1 MNLLILILLL
11 IIIDW
16 GEPIKSKS
24 KIKIKIKIL
33 ASRGEETA
41 GSCCRCV
48 RPVESPPVA
57 EFCVQQRSLNASD
70 QHLIESCPMVRVFVK
85 ELKDGDSVNE
95 IFLLADKQLRA
106 NRNANLYLLATLRD
120 RTGVVSG
127 LMWNVAEETVQ
138 HISSGDYVRVRG
150 KVQLYQGGLQMIMT
164 HIDQVSQSSCAE
176 EDFQVQPQ
184 ANAAPLLARLKELL
198 TSLRCPQLLTL
209 AQCFLED
216 DALVTGLCAAPA
228 GVKAHHAYMGGLI
241 EHVVSMSEVA
251 DRICVLYPALN
262 RDLLLLGVLLH
273 DLGKVRELSWDPT
286 LAYTDEGQLLGHI
299 NIAIEILN
307 EKLILAESR
316 LGKPIDKE
324 IVLRLKHMILSHH
337 GTREFGSPTIPMTPE
352 AIALHHIDNLDAKL
366 HEFTRAIEDDLN
378 ADSAWTPFNPRS
390 DRKLFKGYDRVK

>member
-1 MNLLILILLL
+1 
-11 IIIDW
+11 
-16 GEPIKSKS
+16 
-24 KIKIKIKIL
+24 
-33 ASRGEETA
+33 
-41 GSCCRCV
+41 
-48 RPVESPPVA
+48 
-57 EFCVQQRSLNASD
+57 
-70 QHLIESCPMVRVFVK
+70 MVRVFVK

-120 RTGVVSG
+120 RTGIVSG
-127 LMWNVAEETVQ
+127 LMWNVAEEMVQ
-138 HISSGDYVRVRG
+138 NVSAGDYVRVRG

-164 HIDQVSQSSCAE
+164 HIDHVPRSSCDE
-176 EDFQVQPQ
+176 EDFQVQSQ

-198 TSLRCPQLLTL
+198 TSLRCAQLLTL
-209 AQCFLED
+209 AQCFLDD
-216 DALVTGLCAAPA
+216 DALITGLCAAPA

-307 EKLILAESR
+307 EKLVNAASR
-316 LGKPIDKE
+316 LGKPLDQE

-337 GTREFGSPTIPMTPE
+337 GTREFGSPTVPMTPE
-352 AIALHHIDNLDAKL
+352 AIALHHIDNLDARL

-378 ADSAWTPFNPRS
+378 ADSAWTPFNPRN
-390 DRKLFKGYDRVK
+390 DRKLFKGYDRLK

>member
-1 MNLLILILLL
+1 
-11 IIIDW
+11 
-16 GEPIKSKS
+16 
-24 KIKIKIKIL
+24 
-33 ASRGEETA
+33 
-41 GSCCRCV
+41 
-48 RPVESPPVA
+48 
-57 EFCVQQRSLNASD
+57 
-70 QHLIESCPMVRVFVK
+70 MVRVFVK

-120 RTGVVSG
+120 RTGIVSG
-127 LMWNVAEETVQ
+127 LMWNVAEEMVQ
-138 HISSGDYVRVRG
+138 NVSAGDYVRVRG

-164 HIDQVSQSSCAE
+164 HIDHVPRSSCDE
-176 EDFQVQPQ
+176 EDFQVQSQ

-198 TSLRCPQLLTL
+198 TSLRCAQLLTL
-209 AQCFLED
+209 AQCFLD
-216 DALVTGLCAAPA
+216 DEALVTGLCAAPA

-307 EKLILAESR
+307 EKLVNAASR
-316 LGKPIDKE
+316 LGKPLDQE

-337 GTREFGSPTIPMTPE
+337 GTREFGSPTVPMTPE
-352 AIALHHIDNLDAKL
+352 AIALHHIDNLDARL

-378 ADSAWTPFNPRS
+378 ADSAWTPFNPRN
-390 DRKLFKGYDRVK
+390 DRKLFKGYDRLK

>member
-1 MNLLILILLL
+1 M
-11 IIIDW
+11 
-16 GEPIKSKS
+16 P
-24 KIKIKIKIL
+24 
-33 ASRGEETA
+33 
-41 GSCCRCV
+41 
-48 RPVESPPVA
+48 
-57 EFCVQQRSLNASD
+57 
-70 QHLIESCPMVRVFVK
+70 RVFVK

-95 IFLLADKQLRA
+95 IYLLADKQLRA

-127 LMWNVAEETVQ
+127 LMWNVVEETVQ
-138 HISSGDYVRVRG
+138 HISAGDYVRVRG
-150 KVQLYQGGLQMIMT
+150 KVQLYQGGLQMIVT
-164 HIDQVSQSSCAE
+164 HIDQIPETTCDP
-176 EDFQVQPQ
+176 EDFHVQSQ

-198 TSLRCPQLLTL
+198 TSIRCPQLLTL
-209 AQCFLED
+209 AQCFLD
-216 DALVTGLCAAPA
+216 DDDLVTGLCAAPA

-241 EHVVSMSEVA
+241 EHVVGMSEVA
-251 DRICVLYPALN
+251 DRICILYPALN

-299 NIAIEILN
+299 NIAIEMLN
-307 EKLILAESR
+307 EKLKLTESK
-316 LGKPIDKE
+316 LGKPIDNE
-324 IVLRLKHMILSHH
+324 NVLRLKHMILSHH

-366 HEFTRAIEDDLN
+366 HEFTRAIDDDLN

>member
-1 MNLLILILLL
+1 
-11 IIIDW
+11 
-16 GEPIKSKS
+16 
-24 KIKIKIKIL
+24 
-33 ASRGEETA
+33 
-41 GSCCRCV
+41 
-48 RPVESPPVA
+48 
-57 EFCVQQRSLNASD
+57 
-70 QHLIESCPMVRVFVK
+70 MVRVFVK

-120 RTGVVSG
+120 RTGIVSG
-127 LMWNVAEETVQ
+127 LMWNVAEEMVQ
-138 HISSGDYVRVRG
+138 NVSAGDYVRVRG

-164 HIDQVSQSSCAE
+164 HIDHVPRSSCDE
-176 EDFQVQPQ
+176 EDFQVQSQ

-198 TSLRCPQLLTL
+198 TSLRCAQLLTL
-209 AQCFLED
+209 AQCFLD
-216 DALVTGLCAAPA
+216 DEALVTGLCAAPA

-273 DLGKVRELSWDPT
+273 DLGKVRELTWDPT

-307 EKLILAESR
+307 EKLVNAASR
-316 LGKPIDKE
+316 LGKPLDQE

-337 GTREFGSPTIPMTPE
+337 GTREFGSPTVPMTPE
-352 AIALHHIDNLDAKL
+352 AIALHHIDNLDARL

-378 ADSAWTPFNPRS
+378 ADSAWTPFNPRN
-390 DRKLFKGYDRVK
+390 DRKLFKGYDRLK

>member
-1 MNLLILILLL
+1 
-11 IIIDW
+11 
-16 GEPIKSKS
+16 
-24 KIKIKIKIL
+24 
-33 ASRGEETA
+33 
-41 GSCCRCV
+41 
-48 RPVESPPVA
+48 
-57 EFCVQQRSLNASD
+57 
-70 QHLIESCPMVRVFVK
+70 MVRVFVK

-120 RTGVVSG
+120 RTGIVSG
-127 LMWNVAEETVQ
+127 LMWNVAEEMVQ
-138 HISSGDYVRVRG
+138 NVSAGDYVRVRG

-164 HIDQVSQSSCAE
+164 HIDHVPRSSCDE
-176 EDFQVQPQ
+176 EDFQVQSQ

-198 TSLRCPQLLTL
+198 TSLRCAQLLTL
-209 AQCFLED
+209 AQCFLD
-216 DALVTGLCAAPA
+216 DEALVTGLCAAPA

-307 EKLILAESR
+307 EKLVNAASR
-316 LGKPIDKE
+316 LGKPLDQE

-337 GTREFGSPTIPMTPE
+337 GTREFGSPTVPMTPE
-352 AIALHHIDNLDAKL
+352 AIALHHIDNLDARL
-366 HEFTRAIEDDLN
+366 PEFTRAIEDDLN
-378 ADSAWTPFNPRS
+378 ADSAWTPFNPRN
-390 DRKLFKGYDRVK
+390 DRKLFKGYDRLK